1 MLYLRS
7 SVTLSNL
14 FFITG
19 RETYAPRIS
28 RAAKPLSARH
38 TGTLSRDYAL
48 AFSYPVRVGA
58 AHRPR
63 GTPDRKLPSPKW
75 DHAPK

>member
-19 RETYAPRIS
+19 KETYDPCVLRATKPR
-28 RAAKPLSARH
+28 PARH
-38 TGTLSRDYAL
+38 TGTLGRDYAL